1 MEDGIDFL
9 EQVVHL
15 IDDLYICRH
24 LICGLPFEMQE
35 TWVRSLGWGDPLKKG
50 KATHSSLASIT
61 CSPVAARNGGREPV
75 LVNLSYGSALGITGL
90 REEQTYSLLLGQNK
104 HNMELGQ
111 SHMLELRENR
121 HPHRLIPSWLR
132 R

>member
-1 MEDGIDFL
+1 M
-9 EQVVHL
+9 VKN
-15 IDDLYICRH
+15 
-24 LICGLPFEMQE
+24 LPAMQE
-35 TWVRSLGWGDPLKKG
+35 TWVQSLGWGDPLKKG